1 MNREHEANIEVR
13 ITLYGWR
20 GELLSRGGSAGSDKM
35 SIPSGCHLQGFLT
48 KLADEK
54 PTVCERF
61 FDPATRVLRDDVVVF
76 MNERYVRRDSD
87 VRLSQG
93 DHISLLPVFDG
104 G

>member
-1 MNREHEANIEVR
+1 MKREQQSDIEVK

-35 SIPSGCHLQGFLT
+35 SVPSGCRLQGLLV
-48 KLADEK
+48 KLAEEN
-54 PTVCERF
+54 PTVSERF
-61 FDPATRVLRDDVVVF
+61 FDPIKRVLRSDVVLF
-76 MNERYVRRDSD
+76 INERYVPRDSD
-87 VRLSQG
+87 VQLSQG

>member
-1 MNREHEANIEVR
+1 MNREREANIEVR
-13 ITLYGWR
+13 ITLYGCR

-35 SIPSGCHLQGFLT
+35 SVPSGCRLQELLA
-48 KLADEK
+48 KLAEEN
-54 PTVCERF
+54 PTVSERF